1 MNQTEL
7 RAYLDRLIETM
18 RSEDRAALNARLGGL
33 SSAFPFNEYE
43 YIIAFLSNR
52 GILSFSEYETLRDRY
67 VSANRYLALFDLSPR
82 TFGQGWAER
91 HLQDLDASFQ
101 MPNRNLDPEYDGEY
115 DLWLD
120 GIRVEVKS
128 SRAVAANRRGPLAG
142 RALMWED
149 SAPFWMNFQQIKVDI
164 CDVFIF
170 VGVWLDRIA
179 YWIMSND
186 EVKAHPRLSPQHR
199 GGIEFQIGVRNSN
212 REEFEERRVEASAIV
227 ETVMEKGGRT
237 QAPPTV

>member
-1 MNQTEL
+1 MNRTEL

-18 RSEDRAALNARLGGL
+18 RSEDRAALNARLGSL

-52 GILSFSEYETLRDRY
+52 GILSFAEYETLRERY

-91 HLQDLDASFQ
+91 HLQDLDDSFQ
-101 MPNRNLDPEYDGEY
+101 TPSRNLDPEYDGEY

-120 GIRVEVKS
+120 GIRIEVKS
-128 SRAVAANRRGPLAG
+128 SRAVASNRRGALAS
-142 RALMWED
+142 RALRRGD
-149 SAPFWMNFQQIKVDI
+149 DAPFWMNFQQLKVDI
-164 CDVFIF
+164 CDVFIL

-179 YWIMSND
+179 YWVMSND
-186 EVKAHPRLSPQHR
+186 DVKTHPRLSPQHR

-212 REEFEERRVEASAIV
+212 IENFDAYRIEASAIA
-227 ETVMEKGGRT
+227 EAVMEKGGRK
-237 QAPPTV
+237 

>member
-1 MNQTEL
+1 MNRTEL

-18 RSEDRAALNARLGGL
+18 RSEDRAALNARLGSL

-52 GILSFSEYETLRDRY
+52 GILSFAEYETLREMY

-82 TFGQGWAER
+82 TFGQGWAEM
-91 HLQDLDASFQ
+91 HLQDLDDSFQ
-101 MPNRNLDPEYDGEY
+101 KPSGNLDPEYDGEY

-120 GIRVEVKS
+120 GIRIEVKS
-128 SRAVAANRRGPLAG
+128 SRAVAANRRGPLAS
-142 RALMWED
+142 RALRRGD
-149 SAPFWMNFQQIKVDI
+149 NAPFWMNFQQLKVDI
-164 CDVFIF
+164 CDVFIL

-179 YWIMSND
+179 YWVMSND
-186 EVKAHPRLSPQHR
+186 DVKNHPRLSRQHR

-212 REEFEERRVEASAIV
+212 IENFEAHRVEASAIV
-227 ETVMEKGGRT
+227 EAVMAKGGRR
-237 QAPPTV
+237 